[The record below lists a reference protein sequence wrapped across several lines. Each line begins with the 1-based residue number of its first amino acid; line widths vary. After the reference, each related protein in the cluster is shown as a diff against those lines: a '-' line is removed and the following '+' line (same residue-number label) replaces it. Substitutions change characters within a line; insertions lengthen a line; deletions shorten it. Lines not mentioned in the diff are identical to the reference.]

1 MLTKLLKEIE
11 ELQSI
16 QEELKREL
24 TGEEK
29 ERWHEYKKIKSIFV
43 NMNRETRFSTL
54 QCLKDVHEFL
64 TLKESLDNFWKTNEE
79 EF

>member
-1 MLTKLLKEIE
+1 MLTKMLKDIE
-11 ELQSI
+11 ELQKI

-29 ERWHEYKKIKSIFV
+29 ERWQEYKKIKSIFV
-43 NMNRETRFSTL
+43 KMNRETRNATIE
-54 QCLKDVHEFL
+54 CLKDVHEFL
-64 TLKESLDNFWKTNEE
+64 TLKETLDTFWTTNEE